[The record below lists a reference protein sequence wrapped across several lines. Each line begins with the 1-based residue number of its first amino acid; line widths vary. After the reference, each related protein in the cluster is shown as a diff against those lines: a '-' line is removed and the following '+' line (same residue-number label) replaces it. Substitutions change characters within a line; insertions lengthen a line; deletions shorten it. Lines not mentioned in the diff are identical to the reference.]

1 MAHLELAH
9 VSKSFGST
17 RVVDDV
23 SLDVGDGEFLVLVGP
38 SGCGKSTLLR
48 IVAGLESATSGEL
61 RLDSQRVDDLG
72 PRERDVAMVFQ
83 NYALYPHMSVRG
95 NLEFPLK
102 IARVARPEIERRL
115 RATAEMLG
123 LAELLERKPST
134 LSGGQMQRVALG
146 RALIREPRVFLFD
159 EPLSNLDAQLRQT
172 MRAEIAELH
181 RRLKI
186 TTLYVTH
193 DQAEAL
199 TMGSRIAVLE
209 RGRVLQVGAPLEVF
223 ARPATTFVATF
234 IGSPAMN
241 LLRVNAHDGR
251 VRLGALEL
259 ACPARVAGEV
269 VLGIRPH
276 EIELCAPGA
285 GCDAQVS
292 AVEQLGTQTT
302 MACSVDGARVVVS
315 REGSHTV
322 AVGERVGLR
331 LPQAALH
338 WFSAG
343 NGARIEGD
351 RS

>member
-1 MAHLELAH
+1 MARLELTH
-9 VSKSFGST
+9 ISKSFGAA

-23 SLDVGDGEFLVLVGP
+23 SLTVGDGEFLVLVGP

-48 IVAGLESATSGEL
+48 IVAGLESASSGEI
-61 RLDSQRVDDLG
+61 RLDGELVGDLG

-83 NYALYPHMSVRG
+83 NYALYPHMTVRG
-95 NLEFPLK
+95 NLAFPLK
-102 IARVARPEIERRL
+102 IARLASAEIERRL
-115 RATAEMLG
+115 RATADMLG
-123 LAELLERKPST
+123 LGELLERKPST

-181 RRLKI
+181 RRLEI

-199 TMGSRIAVLE
+199 TMGSRIAVLD
-209 RGRVLQVGAPLEVF
+209 RGRVLQAGAPLEVF

-241 LLRVNAHDGR
+241 LLRLDARGGR
-251 VRLGALEL
+251 VRLGALEI
-259 ACPARVAGEV
+259 VAPSASGEI

-276 EIELCAPGA
+276 EVELCAPDE
-285 GCDAQVS
+285 GCEAQVTS
-292 AVEQLGTQTT
+292 VEQLGTQTT
-302 MACSVDGARVVVS
+302 IACSAGAARIVVS
-315 REGSHTV
+315 CEGTR
-322 AVGERVGLR
+322 AVGAGERVGLR
-331 LPQAALH
+331 LPPAALH
-338 WFSAG
+338 WFGAHD
-343 NGARIEGD
+343 GARIE
-351 RS
+351 SA

>member
-1 MAHLELAH
+1 MARLELTH
-9 VSKSFGST
+9 ITKSFGAVC
-17 RVVDDV
+17 VVDDV
-23 SLDVGDGEFLVLVGP
+23 SLSVGDGEFTVLVGP

-61 RLDSQRVDDLG
+61 RLDGERVDDLG

-102 IARVARPEIERRL
+102 IARVTRPEIERRL

-123 LAELLERKPST
+123 LGELLERKPST

-181 RRLKI
+181 RRLRI

-199 TMGSRIAVLE
+199 TMGSRIAVLD

-223 ARPATTFVATF
+223 AKPATTFVATF

-241 LLRVNAHDGR
+241 LLRVNARGGKA
-251 VRLGALEL
+251 RLGALEL
-259 ACPARVAGEV
+259 DCPGDVAGEV

-276 EIELCAPGA
+276 EIELCAAGA
-285 GCDAQVS
+285 GCDAEVT
-292 AVEQLGTQTT
+292 AVEQLGTQTSIT
-302 MACSVDGARVVVS
+302 CSVDGARVVVS
-315 REGSHTV
+315 REGGY
-322 AVGERVGLR
+322 AIAIGERVGLR
-331 LPQAALH
+331 LPEDALH
-338 WFSAG
+338 WF
-343 NGARIEGD
+343 GAADGRRIEG
-351 RS
+351 

>member
-1 MAHLELAH
+1 MARLELAH
-9 VSKSFGST
+9 VSKSFGAA

-23 SLDVGDGEFLVLVGP
+23 SLDVGEGEFLVLVGP

-48 IVAGLESATSGEL
+48 IVAGLESATSGEI
-61 RLDSQRVDDLG
+61 RLDGVRVDDLG

-83 NYALYPHMSVRG
+83 NYALYPHMTVRG
-95 NLEFPLK
+95 NLEFPLR
-102 IARVARPEIERRL
+102 IARLPEPEIERRT
-115 RATAEMLG
+115 RATSDMLG
-123 LAELLERKPST
+123 LAEMLDRKPGT

-146 RALIREPRVFLFD
+146 RALIREPRLFLFD

-199 TMGSRIAVLE
+199 TMGSRIAVLD
-209 RGRVLQVGAPLEVF
+209 RGRVVQIGAPLDVF
-223 ARPATTFVATF
+223 ARPSTTFVATF

-241 LLRVNAHDGR
+241 LLRVSASGGR
-251 VRLGALEL
+251 ARLGSLEL
-259 ACPARVAGEV
+259 ACPRDAGEL

-276 EIELCAPGA
+276 EIEFGSA
-285 GCDAQVS
+285 GRGCEAVVA

-302 MACSVDGARVVVS
+302 LTCELAGQRLQVGRAGNCDTQVGARVALDFPS
-315 REGSHTV
+315 AS
-322 AVGERVGLR
+322 
-331 LPQAALH
+331 LH
-338 WFSAG
+338 WFD
-343 NGARIEGD
+343 ARDGSRIGP
-351 RS
+351 R